1 MNIIKSSTS
10 SSTNKSTKPRKNI
23 GSNVSSNGKQNA
35 EEQQNNCRYL
45 GVRRRPWGRYAAEIR
60 DPNTKERHWLG
71 TFDTAEE
78 AALAYDRAAR
88 SMRSNNNKSNKPIR
102 TNFVYSDMPHGSSV
116 TCMISPDEE
125 YHHQFQLH
133 QQQQQ
138 HLLVFSQAN
147 QNAAPTVNYADF
159 SHFSI
164 SNMNNN
170 NSNGGGGGE
179 DFALQQFYNSNYNVH
194 MEDGYRY
201 DSNKATS
208 TELPPLPEDI
218 TSSGNCYYFSE
229 ESDQTT
235 QFPATTAISSVSDMG
250 YSSNSTSLLNEMMPM
265 SFGTNNEYQYG
276 MTCGE
281 LGGGGSTVTT
291 TSGTISESY
300 NGFGFDD
307 CLQPLQY
314 CSSNIMQD
322 ESNNSNL
329 GYWFS

>member
-10 SSTNKSTKPRKNI
+10 SSTNKSTKPRKNV
-23 GSNVSSNGKQNA
+23 GSNVCNIQSGKQNA

-138 HLLVFSQAN
+138 LLVFGEAENVSVPA
-147 QNAAPTVNYADF
+147 VDYADF
-159 SHFSI
+159 SQFSI
-164 SNMNNN
+164 SSTN
-170 NSNGGGGGE
+170 NGGGGGGE
-179 DFALQQFYNSNYNVH
+179 FPLQQYYNPNYNVH
-194 MEDGYRY
+194 VEESYRY

-218 TSSGNCYYFSE
+218 TSSGNFYYYSE
-229 ESDQTT
+229 ESNHQTT
-235 QFPATTAISSVSDMG
+235 QFPATTAISPVSDMA
-250 YSSNSTSLLNEMMPM
+250 YSSSSTTSLFNEMIMPM

-276 MTCGE
+276 VTCG
-281 LGGGGSTVTT
+281 GVGGSTITT
-291 TSGTISESY
+291 ASCTTSESY

-314 CSSNIMQD
+314 CSSNVMQD
-322 ESNNSNL
+322 ESNNTTLS
-329 GYWFS
+329 YWFS

>member
-10 SSTNKSTKPRKNI
+10 SSTNKSTKPRKNA
-23 GSNVSSNGKQNA
+23 GSSVSSTQSGKQNA

-138 HLLVFSQAN
+138 QFFNQAD
-147 QNAAPTVNYADF
+147 QNAAPTVNYTDF

-170 NSNGGGGGE
+170 NSNGDGGGE

-194 MEDGYRY
+194 MEDGYRNN
-201 DSNKATS
+201 SNNTTS
-208 TELPPLPEDI
+208 IELPPLPEDI

-229 ESDQTT
+229 EVDQDT
-235 QFPATTAISSVSDMG
+235 QFSATTAISSVSNVG
-250 YSSNSTSLLNEMMPM
+250 YYSSRSSLLNEMLPM
-265 SFGTNNEYQYG
+265 DFRANDEQLDSGANIIEEAASYEYQF
-276 MTCGE
+276 
-281 LGGGGSTVTT
+281 GGGNT
-291 TSGTISESY
+291 
-300 NGFGFDD
+300 
-307 CLQPLQY
+307 L
-314 CSSNIMQD
+314 
-322 ESNNSNL
+322 
-329 GYWFS
+329 

>member
-88 SMRSNNNKSNKPIR
+88 SMRRNNNNNKSNKPTR
-102 TNFVYSDMPHGSSV
+102 TNFVYSDMPPGSSV
-116 TCMISPDEE
+116 TCVISPDDE
-125 YHHQFQLH
+125 YHHHHHL
-133 QQQQQ
+133 QQQQ
-138 HLLVFSQAN
+138 LLVFGQVENVSVPA
-147 QNAAPTVNYADF
+147 VDYADF
-159 SHFSI
+159 SQFSI
-164 SNMNNN
+164 N
-170 NSNGGGGGE
+170 NGGGSGGGE
-179 DFALQQFYNSNYNVH
+179 FALQQYYNPNYNVH
-194 MEDGYRY
+194 MEESYRC
-201 DSNKATS
+201 DSNNATS

-218 TSSGNCYYFSE
+218 TSSGNFYYYSE
-229 ESDQTT
+229 ESNNEGA
-235 QFPATTAISSVSDMG
+235 QFPATTAISSVSDHMG
-250 YSSNSTSLLNEMMPM
+250 YSSSNSTSLLNEMMPM
-265 SFGTNNEYQYG
+265 SFGTNDYEYQYG
-276 MTCGE
+276 VTCGV
-281 LGGGGSTVTT
+281 LGGGSTVTT
-291 TSGTISESY
+291 TSESY

-322 ESNNSNL
+322 ESTNTTL